1 MVTKKIDL
9 QSIIKLNKVIE
20 PTYSSSNSKK
30 WNSGPTGHINKCSDA
45 SSNNNKVSSKLV
57 SSATYKIS
65 TTSSAK
71 GESMSSYHENESE
84 SRLFVQSPVHVFDS
98 FDDILTDVKIED
110 EVSTMIG
117 DENKDTVNKCS
128 NHEADSLRQDNR
140 LGGCSDQHKEHNERK
155 GIIHEHREK
164 TDLDHE
170 HEKTNVKF
178 SEDKNTTV
186 DITPRNLGR
195 KVTELIPNKKK
206 KAPNDSFVDLIEV
219 KNRIEPILQAGKVAI
234 SPRDVLPPK
243 RPPSGKLRNA
253 NSSSQKSALNDKKQ
267 SNVINQRPGSGKIDM
282 RTNNSSVCSK
292 LQTGRPRS
300 APLNRA
306 VSPITT
312 VLVDYGDDEKSN
324 TQNGDNSKTEAKPKK
339 KRNRNKDDIETMMQ
353 KLGISECDSIRDLN
367 NTSNN
372 KTTDFGNESDKSFKS
387 DDNFAK
393 FDTNTGILTA
403 TVCKSEPVKNYY
415 EVARHS
421 ATPNKDKGAVKV
433 EEISPVYKTTKTIE
447 FDEAEPKEMSVKT
460 VIDPVLVPA
469 KENER
474 LRSTTPER
482 GRPASR
488 ASSHIVSEIAEH
500 YLIPQISYNLAH

>member
-1 MVTKKIDL
+1 MVTKKLDL

-20 PTYSSSNSKK
+20 PTDSSSNSEK
-30 WNSGPTGHINKCSDA
+30 WNSGPTNHINKCSDA

-57 SSATYKIS
+57 SSASHKIP

-71 GESMSSYHENESE
+71 DESMSSHHENESK
-84 SRLFVQSPVHVFDS
+84 STLFVQSPIHVFDS

-117 DENKDTVNKCS
+117 DENKDTDNKCS
-128 NHEADSLRQDNR
+128 NHETDDLRQDNR
-140 LGGCSDQHKEHNERK
+140 LDECSEQHTEHNERK
-155 GIIHEHREK
+155 GIIHEHRQK

-253 NSSSQKSALNDKKQ
+253 NFSSAQKNALNDKKQ
-267 SNVINQRPGSGKIDM
+267 SGVINQRPGSGNINM

-306 VSPITT
+306 VSPLTT

-324 TQNGDNSKTEAKPKK
+324 TQNVDNSKTETKPKK
-339 KRNRNKDDIETMMQ
+339 KRNRNKDDVETMMQ
-353 KLGISECDSIRDLN
+353 KLGISECDSIGDLHNTYNN
-367 NTSNN
+367 NT
-372 KTTDFGNESDKSFKS
+372 TDKSFKS

-500 YLIPQISYNLAH
+500 Y